1 MADSLQE
8 AVADLAKVKAEHR
21 GILRTLASD
30 AGMAPETRAT
40 LIDHLYDEED
50 EHLAEIQAMS
60 QGAPAA
66 SAAAA
71 AAQSGRAS
79 QRSLT
84 VGSLRSNEP
93 PRTPN
98 LGSLRPH

>member
-1 MADSLQE
+1 MADSLQD
-8 AVADLAKVKAEHR
+8 AVAELAKVKAEHR
-21 GILRTLASD
+21 GILRTVAAD
-30 AGMAPETRAT
+30 PGMAPETRAT

-60 QGAPAA
+60 QGGG
-66 SAAAA
+66 AAAPQGGA
-71 AAQSGRAS
+71 PSAGRAS

-93 PRTPN
+93 PRTPH

>member
-1 MADSLQE
+1 MADSLQD

-30 AGMAPETRAT
+30 PGMAPETRAT

-66 SAAAA
+66 PSAPGSAT
-71 AAQSGRAS
+71 GRAA

-84 VGSLRSNEP
+84 VGSLRCNEP